1 MQDLRDV
8 VPLAEAAARLE
19 MSPEKLREL
28 IHAGEVAARRQ
39 AKRWVVPVSEVRRLE
54 GMPRPEGRPFSANA
68 AWAMLAMIGGH
79 SVDVSASRR
88 SQLRRSLLDR
98 DLDDLA
104 GRLRRRASRQL
115 TFAHPDRLVD
125 LVDDERTVLTGWAGA
140 EPAGASLL
148 SGREES
154 TEVYIHEADID
165 ALRGDYGFIEPVEVA
180 NVVMRVVADRLRIPQ
195 QQGVAAAPVVG
206 LDLLE
211 SGDPR
216 GRQAGRA
223 MFAEAVERFRD
234 R

>member
-8 VPLAEAAARLE
+8 VPLAEAATRLE

-28 IHAGEVAARRQ
+28 VHAGEVVARRQ

-54 GMPRPEGRPFSANA
+54 GLPRPEGRPFSVDA
-68 AWAMLAMIGGH
+68 AWAMLAMLSGH
-79 SVDVSASRR
+79 AVELSASRR

-98 DLDDLA
+98 DLNDLA

-115 TFAHPDRLVD
+115 KFAHPDRLVA
-125 LVDDERTVLTGWAGA
+125 LVDDKRTVLTGWAGA
-140 EPAGASLL
+140 EQAGASLL
-148 SGREES
+148 SGRDES
-154 TEVYIHEADID
+154 IEVYVHQANID
-165 ALRGDYGFIEPVEVA
+165 TLERDFGFVDPVEVA
-180 NVVMRVVADRLRIPQ
+180 NVVVRLVADRLPIPQ

-216 GRQAGRA
+216 GRRTGRA